1 MCRMPFIHGLME
13 PILDK
18 FSLFA
23 KQFSFKQPAIPVISN
38 LTGKEISKQE
48 LNADYFAN
56 HIRNAVQFSNGIEYL
71 QQKDI
76 ELYLEVGPNP
86 VLISLAKQTNTNTN
100 ALWLSSAKKDED
112 DVLYFHKTLQ
122 QLFSAGIAVD
132 WNQFYQNKKI
142 NRVALPTYGWNWKV
156 YWENPVFD

>member
-1 MCRMPFIHGLME
+1 ME

-71 QQKDI
+71 QQ
-76 ELYLEVGPNP
+76 N
-86 VLISLAKQTNTNTN
+86 
-100 ALWLSSAKKDED
+100 
-112 DVLYFHKTLQ
+112 
-122 QLFSAGIAVD
+122 
-132 WNQFYQNKKI
+132 
-142 NRVALPTYGWNWKV
+142 
-156 YWENPVFD
+156 